1 MSVILFFF
9 FILLV
14 VLVMTAAFVYV
25 MYKWKD
31 HHHTTTVCLVAIFKN
46 EGHIMKEWVTHY
58 VNQGVDKLL
67 LIDNGSDDSY
77 ITDLQ
82 PFIDNQTVELVV
94 DPKQYS
100 QVELYNKHFLDK
112 CKRYDWVMVC
122 DLDEFVY
129 ARKGCTTI
137 KDFLNKVDPSV
148 SQIFIPWKMFGSS
161 GHTEQPQ
168 SVVGSFTKRTLY
180 KNSAS
185 SLVKCIVRTR
195 YLEKLDIHSHQTT
208 NSNYITSVDPS
219 SCSKSSSVHHPNK
232 THSTIDEQVLKDSC
246 LHLNHYAIQSLHW
259 FLHVKAK
266 RGDATTNTNVRNTD
280 YFHAYNEKSNEVED
294 SELHVLMTQQAS

>member
-1 MSVILFFF
+1 MSVILCFFL
-9 FILLV
+9 ILLL
-14 VLVMTAAFVYV
+14 VLVMTAAFAYV

-31 HHHTTTVCLVAIFKN
+31 HHHKSTLCLVAIFKN

-58 VNQGVDKLL
+58 VHQGVDKLL
-67 LIDNGSDDSY
+67 LIDNGSGDSY

-82 PFIDNQTVELVV
+82 PFIESQKVELVV

-112 CKRYDWVMVC
+112 CKTYDWVMVC

-168 SVVGSFTKRTLY
+168 SVVKSFTKRTLY
-180 KNSAS
+180 ENSAS

-219 SCSKSSSVHHPNK
+219 SSTSSSVSNK
-232 THSTIDEQVLKDSC
+232 THSTINEQVLHDSC
-246 LHLNHYAIQSLHW
+246 LHLNHYAIQSLQW

-266 RGDATTNTNVRNTD
+266 RGDATTNTNVRNMD
-280 YFHAYNEKSNEVED
+280 YFHEYNAKSNEVED
-294 SELHVLMTQQAS
+294 SELHVLQASR